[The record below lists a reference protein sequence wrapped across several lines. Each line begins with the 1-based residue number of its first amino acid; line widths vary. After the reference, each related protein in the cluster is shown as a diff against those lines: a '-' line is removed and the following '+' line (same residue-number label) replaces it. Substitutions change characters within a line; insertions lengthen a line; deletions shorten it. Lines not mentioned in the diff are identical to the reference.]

1 MQSKKTTRSNTKTT
15 TKDNEK
21 TIIEADEM
29 TSVATRERKETSKKP
44 SKTKKTQASANTISE
59 NTVSE
64 QQASTQIQSEAVSS
78 SNNPSQNINKPA
90 QGLEVAQTG
99 SESRHMYFT
108 EKDLNRILENLDALR
123 SDVYPTPESQQD
135 EEYVDPSF
143 PSVCLIGL
151 GRCGSNIALDVA
163 SLVHNARN
171 YYLNEFRNEQL
182 KANEKDNQPLRWLQR
197 SFKLQQKAVVK
208 PVFLIEPLV
217 MLGDLDKDIEG
228 RIRFSSKGFHSDF
241 LKEYNKLKIMD
252 LSEVHAGGAGN
263 APILGQYLAKIILNK
278 ETENF
283 SNADWKFIH
292 SYLID
297 SCGIKAN
304 QSRLYF
310 YIFSAGGGT
319 GSGMASEF
327 GLAQQ
332 YSYMSKTFDTRVE
345 KDALPNKQSFV
356 FEPIFT
362 SGICILP
369 NITNQNIEMSE
380 ALHINA
386 GRLLCK
392 YLSEEWNFS
401 YNIENDDGSS
411 ENVMKRIR
419 PWNAMML
426 ISNDIM
432 RYAEQ
437 SDTQGNTQYIDV
449 NSMEKHANQYISQ
462 QIFNILTAQ
471 AVTTDYDK
479 NYFKRAG
486 IDIGETIRLD
496 ANDLFMSLAGPV
508 AIAYAESEVAES
520 EKLEPSQSQLDID
533 DLFFRSIDLPHF
545 NKQTQ
550 AIEGISLLPI
560 ESNAYRKALQEYKDS
575 GYSSSNLSE
584 LHFFKNCSSV
594 VSIVSL
600 PKDYKLSYLDLNK
613 LKSHLNS
620 LFPNTTLK
628 RYALVIGASANL
640 SLTTLVAKSPCLSDD
655 FLTLIVAYIKRCFA
669 KDNYR
674 FDDSIDKGIIDFI
687 KAEHFDESKLDEMLH
702 ENENPAKILDTNWY
716 AIKPMY
722 EKKYRELIGDQEKF
736 TSINDIRLTLDS
748 VKKAIHYLR
757 EIYRHRI
764 SKTKIISLSSPSV
777 SLRETTEPKVEDK
790 KVDK

>member
-1 MQSKKTTRSNTKTT
+1 MTTNDLSDVAQLDVDLTP
-15 TKDNEK
+15 
-21 TIIEADEM
+21 ADEEI
-29 TSVATRERKETSKKP
+29 VTRMAV
-44 SKTKKTQASANTISE
+44 ASASASAALSAARPTHRQP
-59 NTVSE
+59 E
-64 QQASTQIQSEAVSS
+64 QDG
-78 SNNPSQNINKPA
+78 PY
-90 QGLEVAQTG
+90 
-99 SESRHMYFT
+99 RYFT
-108 EKDLNRILENLDALR
+108 EPEIARILENLDGLR
-123 SDVYPTPESQQD
+123 EQVFARPHG
-135 EEYVDPSF
+135 EEHGERIHGQSF

-163 SLVHNARN
+163 SLVHNARQF
-171 YYLNEFRNEQL
+171 YLNEFAVDAGASKENRSRSWIRNGLRLSAQR
-182 KANEKDNQPLRWLQR
+182 KDR
-197 SFKLQQKAVVK
+197 
-208 PVFLIEPLV
+208 PVFLVEPLV

-228 RIRFSSKGFHSDF
+228 RIRYSRKAEDGGLLGSYSKM
-241 LKEYNKLKIMD
+241 KIMD

-263 APILGQYLAKIILNK
+263 APILGQYLGRIILNK
-278 ETENF
+278 DTQSF
-283 SNADWKFIH
+283 SNTDWQYIH

-310 YIFSAGGGT
+310 FIFSAGGGT

-332 YSYMSKTFDTRVE
+332 YSYMRKTFETKENDG
-345 KDALPNKQSFV
+345 LSGHSFV

-369 NITNQNIEMSE
+369 SISDQRIEISE

-392 YLSEEWNFS
+392 YLAEEWDFS
-401 YNIENDDGSS
+401 YNFDS
-411 ENVMKRIR
+411 EESGEESVMQRIR

-432 RYAEQ
+432 RYAEANDA
-437 SDTQGNTQYIDV
+437 SEGRNYDV
-449 NSMEKHANQYISQ
+449 NAMERHANQYISQ

-471 AVTTDYDK
+471 AVTTDYDQD
-479 NYFKRAG
+479 YFRRAG

-508 AIAYAESEVAES
+508 AVAYAESVVAEQTVAAGS
-520 EKLEPSQSQLDID
+520 EKFKVFEREPARLDID

-545 NKQTQ
+545 NKDTQ

-560 ESNAYRKALQEYKDS
+560 EADRYRKALDDYKDS
-575 GYSSSNLSE
+575 GYDAGVLRD

-600 PKDYKLSYLDLNK
+600 PKDYKLSYLDLNR

-640 SLTTLVAKSPCLSDD
+640 SLTTLVVKSPCLSDD
-655 FLTLIVAYIKRCFA
+655 FLTLVVAYIKRCFA
-669 KDNYR
+669 RDAYR
-674 FDDSIDKGIIDFI
+674 YNDSLDKALIELIM
-687 KAEHFDESKLDEMLH
+687 AEQFDEEQLDAMLN
-702 ENENPAKILDTNWY
+702 EYENPAKILDTNWY

-722 EKKYRELIGDQEKF
+722 EKKYRELVGERSKF
-736 TSINDIRLTLDS
+736 ISINDIRLSRDS
-748 VKKAIHYLR
+748 VKKAVRYLR
-757 EIYRHRI
+757 EIYAHRI
-764 SKTKIISLSSPSV
+764 GKTKVISLNQSAV
-777 SLRETTEPKVEDK
+777 SKD
-790 KVDK
+790 

>member
-1 MQSKKTTRSNTKTT
+1 M
-15 TKDNEK
+15 
-21 TIIEADEM
+21 
-29 TSVATRERKETSKKP
+29 
-44 SKTKKTQASANTISE
+44 KTKKDAVS
-59 NTVSE
+59 TVSE
-64 QQASTQIQSEAVSS
+64 ARPVIAESPETVAPPRTLLS
-78 SNNPSQNINKPA
+78 PA
-90 QGLEVAQTG
+90 GNGEQY
-99 SESRHMYFT
+99 MYFT
-108 EKDLNRILENLDALR
+108 ERDIERILENLDGLR
-123 SDVYPTPESQQD
+123 ERVFPKVLSDDGSDARASQH
-135 EEYVDPSF
+135 F

-163 SLVHNARN
+163 SLVYNARKF
-171 YYLNEFRNEQL
+171 YLNEFSNQEKSANEQRPTSWIRS
-182 KANEKDNQPLRWLQR
+182 NLRLSPSR
-197 SFKLQQKAVVK
+197 AAK

-228 RIRFSSKGFHSDF
+228 RIRFSRKTEKSGFLSDYSKM
-241 LKEYNKLKIMD
+241 KIMD

-278 ETENF
+278 DTQRF
-283 SNADWKFIH
+283 TNADWKFIH

-332 YSYMSKTFDTRVE
+332 FAYMSKTFETKTEESSDDNR
-345 KDALPNKQSFV
+345 DHSFV

-369 NITNQNIEMSE
+369 NISDQRIEMSE

-392 YLSEEWNFS
+392 YLAEEWDFS
-401 YNIENDDGSS
+401 YNFDNEETGEES
-411 ENVMKRIR
+411 VMRRIR

-432 RYAEQ
+432 RYAEE
-437 SDTQGNTQYIDV
+437 SDGGNIQNIDV
-449 NSMEKHANQYISQ
+449 NAMERHANQYISQ

-471 AVTTDYDK
+471 AVTTDYDQ
-479 NYFKRAG
+479 NYFRRAG

-508 AIAYAESEVAES
+508 AVAYAESVVAEQAPPTPTDKFKVF
-520 EKLEPSQSQLDID
+520 EKEQPKLNID

-545 NKQTQ
+545 NKATQ

-560 ESNAYRKALQEYKDS
+560 ESKRYRAALEQYKKG
-575 GYSSSNLSE
+575 GYDASSLSD

-600 PKDYKLSYLDLNK
+600 PKDYKLSYMDLNR

-640 SLTTLVAKSPCLSDD
+640 SLTTLIVKSPCLSDD
-655 FLTLIVAYIKRCFA
+655 FLTLIVAFIKRCFA
-669 KDNYR
+669 RDQYR
-674 FDDSIDKGIIDFI
+674 YDDSLDNAMLDFI
-687 KAEHFDESKLDEMLH
+687 VSEEFDEELIETMLN
-702 ENENPAKILDTNWY
+702 EYENPAKILDTNWY

-722 EKKYRELIGDQEKF
+722 EKKYRELIHDQDKF
-736 TSINDIRLTLDS
+736 VSINDIRLSRDS
-748 VKKAIHYLR
+748 VKKAIKYLR
-757 EIYRHRI
+757 EIYRHRVG
-764 SKTKIISLSSPSV
+764 KTRVISLNDYSGKS
-777 SLRETTEPKVEDK
+777 
-790 KVDK
+790 

>member
-1 MQSKKTTRSNTKTT
+1 
-15 TKDNEK
+15 
-21 TIIEADEM
+21 
-29 TSVATRERKETSKKP
+29 
-44 SKTKKTQASANTISE
+44 
-59 NTVSE
+59 
-64 QQASTQIQSEAVSS
+64 
-78 SNNPSQNINKPA
+78 
-90 QGLEVAQTG
+90 
-99 SESRHMYFT
+99 MYFT
-108 EKDLNRILENLDALR
+108 ERDINKILTNLDALR
-123 SDVYPTPESQQD
+123 SSVFPVSNPDNEIQSRKQQH
-135 EEYVDPSF
+135 F

-163 SLVHNARN
+163 SLVYNARN
-171 YYLNEFRNEQL
+171 FYLSEFNNEEKQTREQ
-182 KANEKDNQPLRWLQR
+182 EYRPMRWIKR
-197 SFKLQQKAVVK
+197 SLHLSNSQAVK

-228 RIRFSSKGFHSDF
+228 RIRFSHKGEKSGF
-241 LKEYNKLKIMD
+241 LHDYTKMKIMD

-278 ETENF
+278 DTQRFANT
-283 SNADWKFIH
+283 DWKHIH

-332 YSYMSKTFDTRVE
+332 YAYMSKTFDTRTMGE
-345 KDALPNKQSFV
+345 DEENRGHSFV

-369 NITNQNIEMSE
+369 NISDHGVEMSE

-392 YLSEEWNFS
+392 YLAEEWDFS
-401 YNIENDDGSS
+401 YNFDNEDSS
-411 ENVMKRIR
+411 ESSVMHRIR

-432 RYAEQ
+432 RYAEETDDGGIQ
-437 SDTQGNTQYIDV
+437 HIDV
-449 NSMEKHANQYISQ
+449 NAMEKYANQYISQ

-471 AVTTDYDK
+471 AVTTDYDE
-479 NYFKRAG
+479 NYFRRAG

-508 AIAYAESEVAES
+508 AVAYAESVIPGDSNA
-520 EKLEPSQSQLDID
+520 EKLKLFDKAGGGLNID

-545 NKQTQ
+545 NKVTQ

-560 ESNAYRKALQEYKDS
+560 ESGRYRETLNSYVKNGYNAAELKD
-575 GYSSSNLSE
+575 

-600 PKDYKLSYLDLNK
+600 PKDYKLSYMDLNR

-628 RYALVIGASANL
+628 RYALVIGASANI
-640 SLTTLVAKSPCLSDD
+640 SLTTLIVKSPCLSDD
-655 FLTLIVAYIKRCFA
+655 FLTLIVAFIKRCFA

-674 FDDSIDKGIIDFI
+674 FDEQLDKAMLEFI
-687 KAEHFDESKLDEMLH
+687 RSNEFDETALDNMLH
-702 ENENPAKILDTNWY
+702 EFENPAKILDTNWY

-722 EKKYRELIGDQEKF
+722 EKKYRELIHNKDKF
-736 TSINDIRLTLDS
+736 VSINDIRLSRDS
-748 VKKAIHYLR
+748 VKKAIKYLR
-757 EIYRHRI
+757 EIYRHKI
-764 SKTKIISLSSPSV
+764 SKTKVISLNSQQSKKA
-777 SLRETTEPKVEDK
+777 EPKE
-790 KVDK
+790 

>member
-1 MQSKKTTRSNTKTT
+1 MKIKKDAAAVIPEQPTPARARPANPPPL
-15 TKDNEK
+15 
-21 TIIEADEM
+21 ADE
-29 TSVATRERKETSKKP
+29 
-44 SKTKKTQASANTISE
+44 NTAPVDG
-59 NTVSE
+59 VSIGGE
-64 QQASTQIQSEAVSS
+64 Q
-78 SNNPSQNINKPA
+78 
-90 QGLEVAQTG
+90 
-99 SESRHMYFT
+99 HMYFT
-108 EKDLNRILENLDALR
+108 ERDIDRILDNLDGLR
-123 SDVYPTPESQQD
+123 SLVFPQSSTDAAL
-135 EEYVDPSF
+135 DPGQNQHF

-163 SLVHNARN
+163 ALVYNARKF
-171 YYLNEFRNEQL
+171 YLDEFNDEEKSATEQDYRSIRWIRNNFRMAQS
-182 KANEKDNQPLRWLQR
+182 KA
-197 SFKLQQKAVVK
+197 AK

-228 RIRFSSKGFHSDF
+228 RIRFSRKGETSGFLSD
-241 LKEYNKLKIMD
+241 YNKMKIMD

-278 ETENF
+278 DTQRF

-332 YSYMSKTFDTRVE
+332 YAYMSKTFDSRSDLE
-345 KDALPNKQSFV
+345 SEENRGHSFV

-369 NITNQNIEMSE
+369 NISDQNSGISE

-392 YLSEEWNFS
+392 YLSEEWDFS
-401 YNIENDDGSS
+401 YNFDNEETNEAS
-411 ENVMKRIR
+411 VMRRIR

-432 RYAEQ
+432 RYAEENDGSGVQ
-437 SDTQGNTQYIDV
+437 NIDV
-449 NSMEKHANQYISQ
+449 NAMERHANQYISQ

-471 AVTTDYDK
+471 AVTTDYDQ
-479 NYFKRAG
+479 NYFRRAG

-508 AIAYAESEVAES
+508 AVAYAESVVP
-520 EKLEPSQSQLDID
+520 EPGAVVSDRPRGHDPREPARLDVD

-545 NKQTQ
+545 NKATQ

-560 ESNAYRKALQEYKDS
+560 ESQRYREALAQYKN
-575 GYSSSNLSE
+575 SNYDASALSD

-600 PKDYKLSYLDLNK
+600 PKGYKLSYMDLNR
-613 LKSHLNS
+613 LKTHLNS

-628 RYALVIGASANL
+628 RFALVIGASANL
-640 SLTTLVAKSPCLSDD
+640 SLTTLVVKSPCLSDD
-655 FLTLIVAYIKRCFA
+655 FLTLIVAFIKRCFA
-669 KDNYR
+669 RDQYR
-674 FDDSIDKGIIDFI
+674 YDDSLDSAILDFI
-687 KAEHFDESKLDEMLH
+687 VAEDFDEQRVDAMLN
-702 ENENPAKILDTNWY
+702 EYENPAKILDTNWY

-722 EKKYRELIGDQEKF
+722 EKKYRELIHDPEKF
-736 TSINDIRLTLDS
+736 VSINDIRLSRDS
-748 VKKAIHYLR
+748 VKKAIKYLR

-764 SKTKIISLSSPSV
+764 GKTRVISLNDYAGD
-777 SLRETTEPKVEDK
+777 PKAPASAKRSRTKLDG
-790 KVDK
+790 

>member
-1 MQSKKTTRSNTKTT
+1 MQNKKTPNVANKVSAKANTPLSQNQENI
-15 TKDNEK
+15 DDYE
-21 TIIEADEM
+21 
-29 TSVATRERKETSKKP
+29 VVVTSKRRI
-44 SKTKKTQASANTISE
+44 TTE
-59 NTVSE
+59 
-64 QQASTQIQSEAVSS
+64 
-78 SNNPSQNINKPA
+78 
-90 QGLEVAQTG
+90 GLESTEPVEK
-99 SESRHMYFT
+99 SIYSYFT
-108 EKDLNRILENLDALR
+108 EKDVSQILKNLDSLRQDVFPHPVELEN
-123 SDVYPTPESQQD
+123 TPIT
-135 EEYVDPSF
+135 DPDF

-163 SLVHNARN
+163 CLVHNARN
-171 YYLNEFRNEQL
+171 FYMDDFRNEQI
-182 KANEKDNQPLRWLQR
+182 KSRERDNKPIKWIQR
-197 SFKLQQKAVVK
+197 SLNINQSEIVK
-208 PVFLIEPLV
+208 PLFLIEPLV

-228 RIRFSSKGFHSDF
+228 RIRFSSKGFDNNF
-241 LKEYNKLKIMD
+241 LKDYNKLKIMD

-278 ETENF
+278 NTDQFTN
-283 SNADWKFIH
+283 SDWKFIH

-332 YSYMSKTFDTRVE
+332 YAYMSKTFDVKSE
-345 KDALPNKQSFV
+345 KELASHNQSFV

-369 NITNQNIEMSE
+369 NISDQHLEISE

-392 YLSEEWNFS
+392 YLSEEWSFS
-401 YNIENDDGSS
+401 YSVDTENAS
-411 ENVMKRIR
+411 ESNMIQRIR

-437 SDTQGNTQYIDV
+437 NDTEGGIQYIDV

-471 AVTTDYDK
+471 AVTTDYDE
-479 NYFKRAG
+479 NYFRRAG

-508 AIAYAESEVAES
+508 AIAYAESVVQISGDKTDTKLFSSEES
-520 EKLEPSQSQLDID
+520 PLDLD

-560 ESNAYRKALQEYKDS
+560 ESTQYREVLERYKNS
-575 GYSSSNLSE
+575 GYDAKHLKE
-584 LHFFKNCSSV
+584 LHFFKNCSSI

-600 PKDYKLSYLDLNK
+600 PKDYKLSYMDLNK
-613 LKSHLNS
+613 LKMHLNN

-640 SLTTLVAKSPCLSDD
+640 SLTTLIAKSPCLSDD

-669 KDNYR
+669 KDNFR
-674 FDDSIDKGIIDFI
+674 FDDTLDKAIIDLI
-687 KAEHFDESKLDEMLH
+687 KADTFDETVLDTMLLDH
-702 ENENPAKILDTNWY
+702 ENPAKILDTNWY

-722 EKKYRELIGDQEKF
+722 EKKYRELIHDNKQF
-736 TSINDIRLTLDS
+736 TSINDIRLTIDS
-748 VKKAIHYLR
+748 VKNAIMYLR

-764 SKTKIISLSSPSV
+764 SKTKVITL
-777 SLRETTEPKVEDK
+777 TEPLNK
-790 KVDK
+790 KNKKPKD

>member
-1 MQSKKTTRSNTKTT
+1 MSTKVIKSSAG
-15 TKDNEK
+15 KDDVNLTVRPFSATE
-21 TIIEADEM
+21 TEADL
-29 TSVATRERKETSKKP
+29 
-44 SKTKKTQASANTISE
+44 NF
-59 NTVSE
+59 
-64 QQASTQIQSEAVSS
+64 
-78 SNNPSQNINKPA
+78 
-90 QGLEVAQTG
+90 G
-99 SESRHMYFT
+99 SGRYMYFT
-108 EKDLNRILENLDALR
+108 ERDLSRILSNLDALR
-123 SDVYPTPESQQD
+123 NSVFPIPASEVEDVNRRQQQ
-135 EEYVDPSF
+135 F

-163 SLVHNARN
+163 SLVYNARSF
-171 YYLNEFRNEQL
+171 YMNEFNIEER
-182 KANEKDNQPLRWLQR
+182 
-197 SFKLQQKAVVK
+197 QQKETEYRPVRWIKKGLNLDKSHQVK

-228 RIRFSSKGFHSDF
+228 RIRFSHKGEKSNF
-241 LKEYNKLKIMD
+241 LQDYNKMKIMD

-278 ETENF
+278 DTQKF
-283 SNADWKFIH
+283 SNPDWKFIH

-332 YSYMSKTFDTRVE
+332 YAYMAKTFDTRPE
-345 KDALPNKQSFV
+345 MENEANAGHSFV

-369 NITNQNIEMSE
+369 NITDHGVEMSE
-380 ALHINA
+380 ALHINS

-392 YLSEEWNFS
+392 YLAEEWDFS
-401 YNIENDDGSS
+401 YNLENEDSAESS
-411 ENVMKRIR
+411 VMHRIR

-432 RYAEQ
+432 RYAEETDDGEIQ
-437 SDTQGNTQYIDV
+437 HIDV
-449 NSMEKHANQYISQ
+449 NAMEKYANQYISQ

-471 AVTTDYDK
+471 AVTTDYDE
-479 NYFKRAG
+479 NYFRRAG

-508 AIAYAESEVAES
+508 AVAYAESVIPSTPAAVD
-520 EKLEPSQSQLDID
+520 KLKLFDKNSNSGLNID

-545 NKQTQ
+545 NKVTQ

-560 ESNAYRKALQEYKDS
+560 ESGRYREALASYVKS
-575 GYSSSNLSE
+575 GYDPKDLKD

-594 VSIVSL
+594 VSIISL
-600 PKDYKLSYLDLNK
+600 PKDYKLSYMDLNR
-613 LKSHLNS
+613 LKSHLNT

-628 RYALVIGASANL
+628 RYALVIGASANI
-640 SLTTLVAKSPCLSDD
+640 SLTTLIVKSPCLSDD
-655 FLTLIVAYIKRCFA
+655 FLTLIVSFIKRCFA
-669 KDNYR
+669 KDDYR
-674 FDDSIDKGIIDFI
+674 FNDSLDKAMLDFI
-687 KAEHFDESKLDEMLH
+687 RDEHFDEERLDSMLH
-702 ENENPAKILDTNWY
+702 EFENPAKILDTNWY

-722 EKKYRELIGDQEKF
+722 EKKYRELIRNKDKF
-736 TSINDIRLTLDS
+736 VSINDIRISRES
-748 VKKAIHYLR
+748 VKKSIHYLR
-757 EIYRHRI
+757 EIYRHKI
-764 SKTKIISLSSPSV
+764 SKTKVISLNNLS
-777 SLRETTEPKVEDK
+777 DK
-790 KVDK
+790 QSDKAAKADPGADKA

>member
-1 MQSKKTTRSNTKTT
+1 MTAKIDTVKTV
-15 TKDNEK
+15 
-21 TIIEADEM
+21 DEDIPI
-29 TSVATRERKETSKKP
+29 TD
-44 SKTKKTQASANTISE
+44 
-59 NTVSE
+59 
-64 QQASTQIQSEAVSS
+64 TQIEKVPKPQSDHSFASD
-78 SNNPSQNINKPA
+78 
-90 QGLEVAQTG
+90 GY
-99 SESRHMYFT
+99 MYFT
-108 EKDLNRILENLDALR
+108 ERDLDKILTNLDALR
-123 SDVYPTPESQQD
+123 SSVFPVTNPDNEFEARKEQH
-135 EEYVDPSF
+135 F

-163 SLVHNARN
+163 SLVYDARN
-171 YYLNEFRNEQL
+171 FYLDQFKNEERQ
-182 KANEKDNQPLRWLQR
+182 NQELEYRPMRWIKRGLNLSSSQG
-197 SFKLQQKAVVK
+197 VK

-228 RIRFSSKGFHSDF
+228 RVRFSNKGEKSGF
-241 LKEYNKLKIMD
+241 LRDYTKMKIMD

-278 ETENF
+278 DTQRFANPE
-283 SNADWKFIH
+283 WKYIH

-332 YSYMSKTFDTRVE
+332 YAYMSKTFETRTQAE
-345 KDALPNKQSFV
+345 NEENHGHSFV

-369 NITNQNIEMSE
+369 NISDHGVEMSE

-392 YLSEEWNFS
+392 YLSEEWDFS
-401 YNIENDDGSS
+401 YNFDKEDGNESS
-411 ENVMKRIR
+411 VMHRIR

-432 RYAEQ
+432 RYAEETDDGVIQ
-437 SDTQGNTQYIDV
+437 QIDV
-449 NSMEKHANQYISQ
+449 NAMEKYANQYISQ

-471 AVTTDYDK
+471 AVTTDYDE
-479 NYFKRAG
+479 NYFRRAG

-508 AIAYAESEVAES
+508 ALAYAESVV
-520 EKLEPSQSQLDID
+520 PSDNSSAADKIKVFDRPASNLDID

-545 NKQTQ
+545 NKVTQ

-560 ESNAYRKALQEYKDS
+560 ESTRYRERLAEYKEN
-575 GYSSSNLSE
+575 GYNAESLKD

-600 PKDYKLSYLDLNK
+600 PKDYKLSYMDLNR
-613 LKSHLNS
+613 LKSHLNA

-628 RYALVIGASANL
+628 RYALVIGASANI
-640 SLTTLVAKSPCLSDD
+640 SLTTLIVKSPCLSDD

-674 FDDSIDKGIIDFI
+674 FDEQIDQAMLEFI
-687 KAEHFDESKLDEMLH
+687 RSDVFDETALDLML
-702 ENENPAKILDTNWY
+702 EEYENPAKILDTNWY

-722 EKKYRELIGDQEKF
+722 EKKYRELIHDKDKF
-736 TSINDIRLTLDS
+736 VSINDIRLTRES
-748 VKKAIHYLR
+748 VKKSIKYLR
-757 EIYRHRI
+757 EIYRHKI
-764 SKTKIISLSSPSV
+764 SKTKVISLNSDSV
-777 SLRETTEPKVEDK
+777 KTKS
-790 KVDK
+790 

>member
-1 MQSKKTTRSNTKTT
+1 MMNNRIKP
-15 TKDNEK
+15 
-21 TIIEADEM
+21 EASAQDDLVVK
-29 TSVATRERKETSKKP
+29 SAVRKSPT
-44 SKTKKTQASANTISE
+44 TQAITPSF
-59 NTVSE
+59 
-64 QQASTQIQSEAVSS
+64 ASD
-78 SNNPSQNINKPA
+78 
-90 QGLEVAQTG
+90 
-99 SESRHMYFT
+99 RYMYFT
-108 EKDLNRILENLDALR
+108 ERDLNKILTNLDALR
-123 SDVYPTPESQQD
+123 SSVFPAPNPDNEIQSRKQQH
-135 EEYVDPSF
+135 F

-163 SLVHNARN
+163 SLVYNARN
-171 YYLNEFRNEQL
+171 FYLNEFNNE
-182 KANEKDNQPLRWLQR
+182 EKQVREQEYRPMRWIKR
-197 SFKLQQKAVVK
+197 SLHLSNSQAIK

-228 RIRFSSKGFHSDF
+228 RIRFSHKGEKSGF
-241 LKEYNKLKIMD
+241 LHDYTKMKIMD

-278 ETENF
+278 DTQRF

-332 YSYMSKTFDTRVE
+332 YAYMSKTFDTRTLAE
-345 KDALPNKQSFV
+345 DEENRGHSFV

-369 NITNQNIEMSE
+369 NISDHGVEMSE

-392 YLSEEWNFS
+392 YLAEEWDFS
-401 YNIENDDGSS
+401 YNFENEDSS
-411 ENVMKRIR
+411 ESSVMHRIR

-432 RYAEQ
+432 RYAEETDDGGIQ
-437 SDTQGNTQYIDV
+437 HIDV
-449 NSMEKHANQYISQ
+449 NAMEKYANQYISQ

-471 AVTTDYDK
+471 AVTTDYDE
-479 NYFKRAG
+479 NYFRRAG

-508 AIAYAESEVAES
+508 AVAYAESVVPADNAG
-520 EKLEPSQSQLDID
+520 EKLKLFDKTTGGLNID

-545 NKQTQ
+545 NKVTQ

-560 ESNAYRKALQEYKDS
+560 ESSRYRETLS
-575 GYSSSNLSE
+575 GYVKNGYNASE
-584 LHFFKNCSSV
+584 LKDLHFFKNCSSV
-594 VSIVSL
+594 VSIISL
-600 PKDYKLSYLDLNK
+600 PKDYKLSYMDLNR

-628 RYALVIGASANL
+628 RYALVIGASANI
-640 SLTTLVAKSPCLSDD
+640 SLTTLIVKSPCLSDD

-674 FDDSIDKGIIDFI
+674 FDEQLDKAMLDFI
-687 KAEHFDESKLDEMLH
+687 RTDEFDEVALDKMLH
-702 ENENPAKILDTNWY
+702 EFENPAKILDTNWY

-722 EKKYRELIGDQEKF
+722 EKKYRELIHNKDKF
-736 TSINDIRLTLDS
+736 VSINDIRLSRDS
-748 VKKAIHYLR
+748 VKKAIKYLR
-757 EIYRHRI
+757 EIYRHKI
-764 SKTKIISLSSPSV
+764 SKTKVISLNTPASTKASQVKTP
-777 SLRETTEPKVEDK
+777 DK
-790 KVDK
+790 AE

>member
-1 MQSKKTTRSNTKTT
+1 MSTKVIKSSAG
-15 TKDNEK
+15 KDDVNLTVRPFSATE
-21 TIIEADEM
+21 TEADL
-29 TSVATRERKETSKKP
+29 
-44 SKTKKTQASANTISE
+44 NF
-59 NTVSE
+59 
-64 QQASTQIQSEAVSS
+64 
-78 SNNPSQNINKPA
+78 
-90 QGLEVAQTG
+90 G
-99 SESRHMYFT
+99 SGRYMYFT
-108 EKDLNRILENLDALR
+108 ERDLSRILSNLDALR
-123 SDVYPTPESQQD
+123 NSVFPIPASEVEDVNRRQQQ
-135 EEYVDPSF
+135 F

-163 SLVHNARN
+163 SLVYNARSF
-171 YYLNEFRNEQL
+171 YMNEFNIEER
-182 KANEKDNQPLRWLQR
+182 
-197 SFKLQQKAVVK
+197 QQKETEYRPVRWIKKGLNLDKSHQVK

-228 RIRFSSKGFHSDF
+228 RIRFSHKGEKSNF
-241 LKEYNKLKIMD
+241 LQDYNKMKIMD

-278 ETENF
+278 DTQKF
-283 SNADWKFIH
+283 SNPDWKFIH

-332 YSYMSKTFDTRVE
+332 YAYMAKTFDTRPE
-345 KDALPNKQSFV
+345 TENEANAGHSFV

-369 NITNQNIEMSE
+369 NITDHGVEMSE
-380 ALHINA
+380 ALHINS

-392 YLSEEWNFS
+392 YLAEEWDFS
-401 YNIENDDGSS
+401 YNLENEDSAESS
-411 ENVMKRIR
+411 VMHRIR

-432 RYAEQ
+432 RYAEETDDGEIQ
-437 SDTQGNTQYIDV
+437 HIDV
-449 NSMEKHANQYISQ
+449 NAMEKYANQYISQ

-471 AVTTDYDK
+471 AVTTDYDE
-479 NYFKRAG
+479 NYFRRAG

-508 AIAYAESEVAES
+508 AVAYAESVIPSTPAAVD
-520 EKLEPSQSQLDID
+520 KLKLFDKNSNSGLNID

-545 NKQTQ
+545 NKVTQ

-560 ESNAYRKALQEYKDS
+560 ESGRYREALASYVKS
-575 GYSSSNLSE
+575 GYDPKDLKD

-594 VSIVSL
+594 VSIISL
-600 PKDYKLSYLDLNK
+600 PKDYKLSYMDLNR
-613 LKSHLNS
+613 LKSHLNT

-628 RYALVIGASANL
+628 RYALVIGASANI
-640 SLTTLVAKSPCLSDD
+640 SLTTLIVKSPCLSDD
-655 FLTLIVAYIKRCFA
+655 FLTLIVSFIKRCFA
-669 KDNYR
+669 KDDYR
-674 FDDSIDKGIIDFI
+674 FNDSLDKAMLDFI
-687 KAEHFDESKLDEMLH
+687 RDEHFDEERLDSMLH
-702 ENENPAKILDTNWY
+702 EFENPAKILDTNWY

-722 EKKYRELIGDQEKF
+722 EKKYRELIHNKDKF
-736 TSINDIRLTLDS
+736 VSINDIRLRRDI
-748 VKKAIHYLR
+748 VKKAIKYLR
-757 EIYRHRI
+757 EIYRHKI
-764 SKTKIISLSSPSV
+764 SKTKVISLNPQNPKKTASS
-777 SLRETTEPKVEDK
+777 E
-790 KVDK
+790 

>member
-1 MQSKKTTRSNTKTT
+1 
-15 TKDNEK
+15 
-21 TIIEADEM
+21 M
-29 TSVATRERKETSKKP
+29 TSKNNPATAVSDLTLSPAANSPSSSKPLVP
-44 SKTKKTQASANTISE
+44 SRPL
-59 NTVSE
+59 
-64 QQASTQIQSEAVSS
+64 STQQY
-78 SNNPSQNINKPA
+78 
-90 QGLEVAQTG
+90 L
-99 SESRHMYFT
+99 YFT
-108 EKDLNRILENLDALR
+108 ETNTDRILDNLDGLR
-123 SDVYPTPESQQD
+123 DMVFPRPPHLEGDNEQHSDQE
-135 EEYVDPSF
+135 F

-163 SLVHNARN
+163 ELVYNARKF
-171 YYLNEFRNEQL
+171 YLNEFNNEDRAADRRSADKGYSPAQWIKNNL
-182 KANEKDNQPLRWLQR
+182 RLGTSKA
-197 SFKLQQKAVVK
+197 SK
-208 PVFLIEPLV
+208 PVFLVEPLV
-217 MLGDLDKDIEG
+217 MLGDLDKDIAG
-228 RIRFSSKGFHSDF
+228 RIRFSRKSEKSGFLRDYSKM
-241 LKEYNKLKIMD
+241 KIMD

-278 ETENF
+278 DTQRF
-283 SNADWKFIH
+283 SSPDWKMIH

-310 YIFSAGGGT
+310 SIFSAGGGT

-332 YSYMSKTFDTRVE
+332 HSYMNKTFDTKPMDE
-345 KDALPNKQSFV
+345 HDGKSGHSFV

-362 SGICILP
+362 SGICVLP
-369 NITNQNIEMSE
+369 NISDHRSEMSE

-392 YLSEEWNFS
+392 YISEEWDFS
-401 YNIENDDGSS
+401 YNFANEDSS
-411 ENVMKRIR
+411 EASVMGRIR

-432 RYAEQ
+432 RYAEEN
-437 SDTQGNTQYIDV
+437 DDGNIQNIDV
-449 NSMEKHANQYISQ
+449 NAMEKHANQYISQ

-471 AVTTDYDK
+471 AVTTDYDQ
-479 NYFKRAG
+479 NYFRRAG

-508 AIAYAESEVAES
+508 AIAYAESVVPETPPPSSDKFKVFD
-520 EKLEPSQSQLDID
+520 KEPQRLNID

-545 NKQTQ
+545 NKVTQ

-560 ESNAYRKALQEYKDS
+560 ESKRYRASLEQYKNS
-575 GYSSSNLSE
+575 GYDAAALHD

-600 PKDYKLSYLDLNK
+600 PKDYKLSYMDLNR
-613 LKSHLNS
+613 LKTHLNS

-640 SLTTLVAKSPCLSDD
+640 SLTTLIAKSPCLSDD
-655 FLTLIVAYIKRCFA
+655 FLTLIVAFIKRCFA
-669 KDNYR
+669 KNPYR
-674 FDDSIDKGIIDFI
+674 FDETLDNSILDFI
-687 KAEHFDESKLDEMLH
+687 INEEFDEDRIDELLN
-702 ENENPAKILDTNWY
+702 EFENPAKILDTNWY

-722 EKKYRELIGDQEKF
+722 EKKYRELINDKEKF
-736 TSINDIRLTLDS
+736 VSINDIRLSRDC
-748 VKKAIHYLR
+748 VKKSIKYLR

-764 SKTKIISLSSPSV
+764 GKTKVISLNNHTGKSFTV
-777 SLRETTEPKVEDK
+777 
-790 KVDK
+790 

>member
-1 MQSKKTTRSNTKTT
+1 
-15 TKDNEK
+15 
-21 TIIEADEM
+21 M
-29 TSVATRERKETSKKP
+29 TSKNTP
-44 SKTKKTQASANTISE
+44 ANVISE
-59 NTVSE
+59 LLAATAPTHYGTRAYYTQPTLSP
-64 QQASTQIQSEAVSS
+64 QQY
-78 SNNPSQNINKPA
+78 
-90 QGLEVAQTG
+90 L
-99 SESRHMYFT
+99 YFT
-108 EKDLNRILENLDALR
+108 EPDTQRILDNLDGLR
-123 SDVYPTPESQQD
+123 DLVFPPSLHVEDDAQLRLDQQ
-135 EEYVDPSF
+135 F

-163 SLVHNARN
+163 ELVYNARTF
-171 YYLNEFRNEQL
+171 YLNEFNNDDRASSDTSYNPARWIRN
-182 KANEKDNQPLRWLQR
+182 NLRLVQAK
-197 SFKLQQKAVVK
+197 SAK
-208 PVFLIEPLV
+208 PVFLVEPLV
-217 MLGDLDKDIEG
+217 MLGDLDKDIAG
-228 RIRFSSKGFHSDF
+228 RIRFSRKGEKSGFLRDYSKM
-241 LKEYNKLKIMD
+241 KIMD

-278 ETENF
+278 ETHRF
-283 SNADWKFIH
+283 SSADWKLIH

-332 YSYMSKTFDTRVE
+332 FSYMNKTFDTKPMDE
-345 KDALPNKQSFV
+345 QEGEAGHSFV

-362 SGICILP
+362 SGICVLP
-369 NITNQNIEMSE
+369 NISDHRSEMSE

-392 YLSEEWNFS
+392 YLSEEWDFS
-401 YNIENDDGSS
+401 YNFDNEDNS
-411 ENVMKRIR
+411 EASVMGRIR

-432 RYAEQ
+432 RYAEEN
-437 SDTQGNTQYIDV
+437 DDGNIQNIDV
-449 NSMEKHANQYISQ
+449 NAMEKHANQYISQ

-471 AVTTDYDK
+471 AVTTDYDQ
-479 NYFKRAG
+479 NYFRRAG

-508 AIAYAESEVAES
+508 AIAYAESVVPETPGQSSDKGFKVF
-520 EKLEPSQSQLDID
+520 EKEQPRLDID

-545 NKQTQ
+545 NKDTQ

-560 ESNAYRKALQEYKDS
+560 ESKRYRAALEQYRNS
-575 GYSSSNLSE
+575 GCDAAALHD

-600 PKDYKLSYLDLNK
+600 PKDYKLSYMDLNR
-613 LKSHLNS
+613 LKTHLNS

-640 SLTTLVAKSPCLSDD
+640 SLTTLIAKSPCLSDD
-655 FLTLIVAYIKRCFA
+655 FLTLIVAFIKRCFA
-669 KDNYR
+669 RAPYR
-674 FDDSIDKGIIDFI
+674 FDETLDNAILDFI
-687 KAEHFDESKLDEMLH
+687 THEAFEEERIDELLNEF
-702 ENENPAKILDTNWY
+702 ENPAKILDTNWY

-722 EKKYRELIGDQEKF
+722 EKKYRELINDKSKF
-736 TSINDIRLTLDS
+736 VSINDIRLS
-748 VKKAIHYLR
+748 RECVKKAVKYLR

-764 SKTKIISLSSPSV
+764 GKTKVISLN
-777 SLRETTEPKVEDK
+777 THTG
-790 KVDK
+790 KVDY

>member
-1 MQSKKTTRSNTKTT
+1 MPNKPSELSTQTNKKAFKGQ
-15 TKDNEK
+15 NENDVTQDSDVLVK
-21 TIIEADEM
+21 
-29 TSVATRERKETSKKP
+29 ERKSHV
-44 SKTKKTQASANTISE
+44 TQSSPQPDRYYTESDIA
-59 NTVSE
+59 
-64 QQASTQIQSEAVSS
+64 QILS
-78 SNNPSQNINKPA
+78 
-90 QGLEVAQTG
+90 
-99 SESRHMYFT
+99 
-108 EKDLNRILENLDALR
+108 NLDALR
-123 SDVYPTPESQQD
+123 TDVYPADINETRPSAS
-135 EEYVDPSF
+135 DPHF

-151 GRCGSNIALDVA
+151 GRCGSNIALDVS
-163 SLVHNARN
+163 SLVYNARK
-171 YYLNEFRNEQL
+171 YYLDEFRDEQNR
-182 KANEKDNQPLRWLQR
+182 AHEKESLPVRWIHRNLNLA
-197 SFKLQQKAVVK
+197 SKEVVK

-217 MLGDLDKDIEG
+217 VLGDLDKDIEG
-228 RIRFSSKGFHSDF
+228 RIRFSSKNSSGDF
-241 LKEYNKLKIMD
+241 LTDYNKLKIMD

-263 APILGQYLAKIILNK
+263 APILGQYLAKIILKK
-278 ETENF
+278 ETEHF
-283 SNADWKFIH
+283 SNKQWKFIH

-332 YSYMSKTFDTRVE
+332 YSYMSKTFEVRSE
-345 KDALPNKQSFV
+345 RELQSKKQSFV

-369 NITNQNIEMSE
+369 NISDRHAEMSE

-401 YNIENDDGSS
+401 YNSDQEIESHSKD
-411 ENVMKRIR
+411 VLARIR

-437 SDTQGNTQYIDV
+437 NDADASIQNIDV
-449 NSMEKHANQYISQ
+449 NSMERYANQYISQ

-471 AVTTDYDK
+471 AVTTDYDE
-479 NYFKRAG
+479 NYFRRAG
-486 IDIGETIRLD
+486 IDIGETIRMD

-508 AIAYAESEVAES
+508 AIAYAESVTDVPTNNSHGE
-520 EKLEPSQSQLDID
+520 LDID

-545 NKQTQ
+545 NLKTQ
-550 AIEGISLLPI
+550 AIEGISLLPV
-560 ESNAYRKALQEYKDS
+560 ESGKYRKALQQYRE
-575 GYSSSNLSE
+575 SNYNPTNLRK
-584 LHFFKNCSSV
+584 LHFFQNCSSV

-600 PKDYKLSYLDLNK
+600 PKDYKLSYIALNR
-613 LKSHLNS
+613 LKAHLNS

-640 SLTTLVAKSPCLSDD
+640 SLTTLIAKSPCLSDD
-655 FLTLIVAYIKRCFA
+655 FLTLIVSYIKRCFA
-669 KDNYR
+669 RNEVGY
-674 FDDSIDKGIIDFI
+674 DDTIDKAIVEFI
-687 KAEHFDESKLDEMLH
+687 QASEFDEEKLESMLLQH
-702 ENENPAKILDTNWY
+702 EDPAKILDTNWH

-722 EKKYRELIGDQEKF
+722 EKKYREIIRDEKSF
-736 TSINDIRLTLDS
+736 TSINDIRLNLNN
-748 VKKAIHYLR
+748 VKDTIRYLR
-757 EIYRHRI
+757 HIYRHRI
-764 SKTKIISLSSPSV
+764 SKTRVISLN
-777 SLRETTEPKVEDK
+777 EDFNFSDALEK
-790 KVDK
+790 GSEQEKS

>member
-1 MQSKKTTRSNTKTT
+1 MQSKKSQTRPLGPQRAGRVKPTPEPAVEASDDFDVIVKEPQSELLLKDKHSNT
-15 TKDNEK
+15 
-21 TIIEADEM
+21 
-29 TSVATRERKETSKKP
+29 P
-44 SKTKKTQASANTISE
+44 Y
-59 NTVSE
+59 
-64 QQASTQIQSEAVSS
+64 
-78 SNNPSQNINKPA
+78 
-90 QGLEVAQTG
+90 
-99 SESRHMYFT
+99 MYFT
-108 EKDLNRILENLDALR
+108 EKDLSRILKNLDVLR
-123 SDVYPTPESQQD
+123 SEVYPSEHNQ
-135 EEYVDPSF
+135 EENERKLPNF

-171 YYLNEFRNEQL
+171 FYLTEFNHEQ
-182 KANEKDNQPLRWLQR
+182 KQAKEKEARPVKWIQR
-197 SFKLQQKAVVK
+197 SLKLQQKKTVK

-228 RIRFSSKGFHSDF
+228 RIRFSSKGIDNDF
-241 LKEYNKLKIMD
+241 LREYNKLKIMD

-278 ETENF
+278 DTEHF
-283 SNADWKFIH
+283 SNSDWKFIH

-332 YSYMSKTFDTRVE
+332 YSYMSKTFDIRPE
-345 KDALPNKQSFV
+345 KELVSQNQSFV

-369 NITNQNIEMSE
+369 NITDQGVEMSE

-401 YNIENDDGSS
+401 YNMDNEDSTS
-411 ENVMKRIR
+411 ENVMRRIR
-419 PWNAMML
+419 PWNSMML

-437 SDTQGNTQYIDV
+437 NDSDGGIQHIDV
-449 NSMEKHANQYISQ
+449 NAMEKHANQYISQ

-471 AVTTDYDK
+471 AVTTDYDE
-479 NYFKRAG
+479 NYFRRAG

-508 AIAYAESEVAES
+508 AIAYAESVVADSSQSAES
-520 EKLEPSQSQLDID
+520 KLKLGNGEQLILDID
-533 DLFFRSIDLPHF
+533 DLFYRSIDLPHY

-550 AIEGISLLPI
+550 AIEGVSLLPV
-560 ESNAYRKALQEYKDS
+560 ESERYREALRQYKDS
-575 GYSSSNLSE
+575 NYNAKHLSD

-594 VSIVSL
+594 VSIISL
-600 PKDYKLSYLDLNK
+600 PKDYKLSYMDLNK
-613 LKSHLNS
+613 LKMHLNS

-640 SLTTLVAKSPCLSDD
+640 SLTTLIAKSPCLSDD

-669 KDNYR
+669 KDDHR
-674 FDDSIDKGIIDFI
+674 FDDSLDKAIIDFI
-687 KAEHFDESKLDEMLH
+687 RAPVFNESKLEAMLV

-722 EKKYRELIGDQEKF
+722 EKKYRELIQDGKKF
-736 TSINDIRLTLDS
+736 TSINDIRLTLDC
-748 VKKAIHYLR
+748 VKKSIHYLR
-757 EIYRHRI
+757 EIYRHKI
-764 SKTKIISLSSPSV
+764 SKTKIISLNDHFSFSEELSEKKPAKAK
-777 SLRETTEPKVEDK
+777 RTKKEDLKEQDIK
-790 KVDK
+790 KDE

>member
-1 MQSKKTTRSNTKTT
+1 MMNIKTKTDQSAQDDVVIVKTAAKKTPLPP
-15 TKDNEK
+15 
-21 TIIEADEM
+21 
-29 TSVATRERKETSKKP
+29 VAP
-44 SKTKKTQASANTISE
+44 SFASD
-59 NTVSE
+59 
-64 QQASTQIQSEAVSS
+64 
-78 SNNPSQNINKPA
+78 
-90 QGLEVAQTG
+90 
-99 SESRHMYFT
+99 RYMYFT
-108 EKDLNRILENLDALR
+108 ERDINKILTNLDALR
-123 SDVYPTPESQQD
+123 SSVFPVSNPDNEIQSRKQQH
-135 EEYVDPSF
+135 F

-163 SLVHNARN
+163 SLVYNARN
-171 YYLNEFRNEQL
+171 FYLSEFNNEEKQTREQ
-182 KANEKDNQPLRWLQR
+182 EYRPMRWIKR
-197 SFKLQQKAVVK
+197 SLHLSNSQTVK

-228 RIRFSSKGFHSDF
+228 RIRFSHKGEKSGF
-241 LKEYNKLKIMD
+241 LHDYTKMKIMD

-278 ETENF
+278 DTQRF
-283 SNADWKFIH
+283 ANADWKHIH

-332 YSYMSKTFDTRVE
+332 YAYMSKTFDTRTMGE
-345 KDALPNKQSFV
+345 DEENRGHSFV

-369 NITNQNIEMSE
+369 NISDHGVEMSE

-392 YLSEEWNFS
+392 YLAEEWDFS
-401 YNIENDDGSS
+401 YNFDNEDSS
-411 ENVMKRIR
+411 ESSVMHRIR

-432 RYAEQ
+432 RYAEETDDGGIQ
-437 SDTQGNTQYIDV
+437 HIDV
-449 NSMEKHANQYISQ
+449 NAMEKYANQYISQ

-471 AVTTDYDK
+471 AVTTDYDE
-479 NYFKRAG
+479 NYFRRAG

-508 AIAYAESEVAES
+508 AVAYAESVIPGDSSA
-520 EKLEPSQSQLDID
+520 EKLKLFDKAGGGLNID

-545 NKQTQ
+545 NKVTH

-560 ESNAYRKALQEYKDS
+560 ESGRYRETLSSYVKNGYNAAELKD
-575 GYSSSNLSE
+575 

-600 PKDYKLSYLDLNK
+600 PKDYKLSYMDLNR

-628 RYALVIGASANL
+628 RYALVIGASANI
-640 SLTTLVAKSPCLSDD
+640 SLTTLIVKSPCLSDD
-655 FLTLIVAYIKRCFA
+655 FLTLIVAFIKRCFA

-674 FDDSIDKGIIDFI
+674 FDEQLDKAMLEFI
-687 KAEHFDESKLDEMLH
+687 RANDFDEAALDNMLH
-702 ENENPAKILDTNWY
+702 EFENPAKILDTNWY

-722 EKKYRELIGDQEKF
+722 EKKYRELIHNKDKF
-736 TSINDIRLTLDS
+736 VSINDIRLSRDS
-748 VKKAIHYLR
+748 VKKAIKYLR
-757 EIYRHRI
+757 EIYRHKI
-764 SKTKIISLSSPSV
+764 SKTKVISLNPQQT
-777 SLRETTEPKVEDK
+777 RKTEPKD
-790 KVDK
+790 

>member
-1 MQSKKTTRSNTKTT
+1 MATKTPRT
-15 TKDNEK
+15 TDQDEVITNEK
-21 TIIEADEM
+21 SPAVIKKYVKRHS
-29 TSVATRERKETSKKP
+29 SVGGNAF
-44 SKTKKTQASANTISE
+44 ASDSY
-59 NTVSE
+59 
-64 QQASTQIQSEAVSS
+64 
-78 SNNPSQNINKPA
+78 
-90 QGLEVAQTG
+90 
-99 SESRHMYFT
+99 MYFT
-108 EKDLNRILENLDALR
+108 ESDLNKILVNLDQLR
-123 SDVYPTPESQQD
+123 SSVFPNINPDIEDSLKKQQD
-135 EEYVDPSF
+135 F

-163 SLVHNARN
+163 SLVYSARSF
-171 YYLNEFRNEQL
+171 YLNEFNNEERQHREQERPISWI
-182 KANEKDNQPLRWLQR
+182 KR
-197 SFKLQQKAVVK
+197 SLSLSNTAATK

-228 RIRFSSKGFHSDF
+228 RIRFSSKGEKSGF
-241 LKEYNKLKIMD
+241 LYDYTKMKIMD

-278 ETENF
+278 DTQRF

-332 YSYMSKTFDTRVE
+332 YAYMSKTFDTRS
-345 KDALPNKQSFV
+345 PNEDEENRGHSFV

-369 NITNQNIEMSE
+369 NISDHGGEMSE

-392 YLSEEWNFS
+392 YLAEEWDFS
-401 YNIENDDGSS
+401 YNFDNEDTNDAS
-411 ENVMKRIR
+411 VMHRIR

-432 RYAEQ
+432 RYAEETDDGDIQ
-437 SDTQGNTQYIDV
+437 HIDV
-449 NSMEKHANQYISQ
+449 NAMEKYANQYISQ

-471 AVTTDYDK
+471 AVTTDYDE
-479 NYFKRAG
+479 NYFRRAG

-508 AIAYAESEVAES
+508 AVAYAESVIPDAALNTD
-520 EKLEPSQSQLDID
+520 KVKIYDKHNDDLDID

-545 NKQTQ
+545 NKVTQ

-560 ESNAYRKALQEYKDS
+560 ESGRYREALQNYLDNDYNPAELKD
-575 GYSSSNLSE
+575 

-600 PKDYKLSYLDLNK
+600 PKDYKLSYMDLNK

-628 RYALVIGASANL
+628 RYALVIGASANI
-640 SLTTLVAKSPCLSDD
+640 SLTTLIAKSPCLSDD

-669 KDNYR
+669 QDDYR
-674 FDDSIDKGIIDFI
+674 FDDKIDMSMLDFI
-687 KAEHFDESKLDEMLH
+687 RSDKFDEKLIDDMLNEH
-702 ENENPAKILDTNWY
+702 ENPAKILDTNWY

-722 EKKYRELIGDQEKF
+722 EKKYRELINNNDKF
-736 TSINDIRLTLDS
+736 VSINDIRLSRDS
-748 VKKAIHYLR
+748 VKKAIKYLR
-757 EIYRHRI
+757 EIYRHKI
-764 SKTKIISLSSPSV
+764 SKTRVISLNDQGAEV
-777 SLRETTEPKVEDK
+777 KTGRK
-790 KVDK
+790 KGG

>member
-1 MQSKKTTRSNTKTT
+1 MSTKVIKSSASKDDVSVTVRPFSATET
-15 TKDNEK
+15 
-21 TIIEADEM
+21 EADL
-29 TSVATRERKETSKKP
+29 
-44 SKTKKTQASANTISE
+44 NF
-59 NTVSE
+59 
-64 QQASTQIQSEAVSS
+64 
-78 SNNPSQNINKPA
+78 
-90 QGLEVAQTG
+90 G
-99 SESRHMYFT
+99 SGRYMYFT
-108 EKDLNRILENLDALR
+108 ERDLSRILSNLDALR
-123 SDVYPTPESQQD
+123 NSVFPIPASD
-135 EEYVDPSF
+135 EEDANRRQQQF

-163 SLVHNARN
+163 SLVYNARSF
-171 YYLNEFRNEQL
+171 YMNEFNIEER
-182 KANEKDNQPLRWLQR
+182 
-197 SFKLQQKAVVK
+197 QQKETEYRPVRWIKKGLNLDKSHQVK

-228 RIRFSSKGFHSDF
+228 RIRFSHKGEKSNF
-241 LKEYNKLKIMD
+241 LQDYNKMKIMD

-278 ETENF
+278 DTQKF
-283 SNADWKFIH
+283 SNPDWKFIH

-332 YSYMSKTFDTRVE
+332 YAYMAKTFDTRPE
-345 KDALPNKQSFV
+345 TENEANAGHSFV

-369 NITNQNIEMSE
+369 NITDHGVEMSE
-380 ALHINA
+380 ALHINS

-392 YLSEEWNFS
+392 YLAEEWDFS
-401 YNIENDDGSS
+401 YNLENEDSAESS
-411 ENVMKRIR
+411 VMHRIR

-432 RYAEQ
+432 RYAEETDDGEIQ
-437 SDTQGNTQYIDV
+437 HIDV
-449 NSMEKHANQYISQ
+449 NAMEKYANQYISQ

-471 AVTTDYDK
+471 AVTTDYDE
-479 NYFKRAG
+479 NYFRRAG

-508 AIAYAESEVAES
+508 AVAYAESVIPNAPAAVD
-520 EKLEPSQSQLDID
+520 KLKLFDKNSNSGLNID

-545 NKQTQ
+545 NKVTQ

-560 ESNAYRKALQEYKDS
+560 ESGRYREALASYVKS
-575 GYSSSNLSE
+575 GYDPKDLKD

-594 VSIVSL
+594 VSIISL
-600 PKDYKLSYLDLNK
+600 PKDYKLSYMDLNR
-613 LKSHLNS
+613 LKSHLNT

-628 RYALVIGASANL
+628 RYALVIGASANI
-640 SLTTLVAKSPCLSDD
+640 SLTTLIVKSPCLSDD
-655 FLTLIVAYIKRCFA
+655 FLTLIVSFIKRCFA
-669 KDNYR
+669 KDDYR
-674 FDDSIDKGIIDFI
+674 FNDSLDKAMLDFI
-687 KAEHFDESKLDEMLH
+687 REEHFDEERLDSMLH
-702 ENENPAKILDTNWY
+702 EFENPAKILDTNWY

-722 EKKYRELIGDQEKF
+722 EKKYRELIRNKDKF
-736 TSINDIRLTLDS
+736 VSINDIRLSRDS
-748 VKKAIHYLR
+748 VKKSIHYLR
-757 EIYRHRI
+757 EIYRHKI
-764 SKTKIISLSSPSV
+764 SKTKVISLNNLSDKPS
-777 SLRETTEPKVEDK
+777 EKAAKTDPGADK
-790 KVDK
+790 A

>member
-1 MQSKKTTRSNTKTT
+1 MVPVP
-15 TKDNEK
+15 E
-21 TIIEADEM
+21 
-29 TSVATRERKETSKKP
+29 P
-44 SKTKKTQASANTISE
+44 SEYNF
-59 NTVSE
+59 
-64 QQASTQIQSEAVSS
+64 
-78 SNNPSQNINKPA
+78 
-90 QGLEVAQTG
+90 
-99 SESRHMYFT
+99 FT
-108 EKDLNRILENLDALR
+108 ERELEKILANLDTLR
-123 SDVYPTPESQQD
+123 DDVYPSTGAEPEHSAANH
-135 EEYVDPSF
+135 SF

-151 GRCGSNIALDVA
+151 GRCGSNIALEVA
-163 SLVHNARN
+163 TLVYRARS
-171 YYLNEFRNEQL
+171 YYLNEFKTQETQRI
-182 KANEKDNQPLRWLQR
+182 EKDGRPLRWIRRRLH
-197 SFKLQQKAVVK
+197 LNAENTLK
-208 PVFLIEPLV
+208 PIFLIEPIV
-217 MLGDLDKDIEG
+217 MLGDLDKDIAG
-228 RIRFSSKGFHSDF
+228 RIRYSSRTEDGKF
-241 LKEYNKLKIMD
+241 LENYTKMKIMD

-278 ETENF
+278 DTEKF
-283 SNADWKFIH
+283 SNQDWKFIH

-332 YSYMSKTFDTRVE
+332 YAYMRKTFEIRPNDTLDDDRHR
-345 KDALPNKQSFV
+345 SFV

-369 NITNQNIEMSE
+369 NISNQQASVSE

-392 YLSEEWNFS
+392 YLSEEWDFS
-401 YNIENDDGSS
+401 YNYEDEAES
-411 ENVMKRIR
+411 EASVMQRIR

-432 RYAEQ
+432 RYAEET
-437 SDTQGNTQYIDV
+437 DDGKIEDIDV
-449 NSMEKHANQYISQ
+449 NSMEKYANQYISQ

-471 AVTTDYDK
+471 AVTTDYDE
-479 NYFKRAG
+479 NYFRRAG

-508 AIAYAESEVAES
+508 AVAYAESVVPHQEATFGDKHHNIDV
-520 EKLEPSQSQLDID
+520 D
-533 DLFFRSIDLPHF
+533 DLFYRSIELPHF
-545 NKQTQ
+545 NKDTQ

-560 ESNAYRKALQEYKDS
+560 ESQRYRAALEKYK
-575 GYSSSNLSE
+575 SNSYDASALND
-584 LHFFKNCSSV
+584 LHFFKNCSSI

-600 PKDYKLSYLDLNK
+600 PKDFKLSYVDLNR
-613 LKSHLNS
+613 LKSHLNA

-628 RYALVIGASANL
+628 RYALVIGTSANL

-655 FLTLIVAYIKRCFA
+655 FITLIVSYIKRCFA
-669 KDNYR
+669 KDKYR
-674 FDDSIDKGIIDFI
+674 YEETLDKTLIDMI
-687 KAEHFDESKLDEMLH
+687 KAEEFDESKIDQLVNVYES
-702 ENENPAKILDTNWY
+702 PAKILDTNWF

-722 EKKYRELIGDQEKF
+722 EKKYRELIRDDSKF
-736 TSINDIRLTLDS
+736 QSINDIRLS
-748 VKKAIHYLR
+748 SENIKKTIRYLR

-764 SKTKIISLSSPSV
+764 SRTKILSLS
-777 SLRETTEPKVEDK
+777 E
-790 KVDK
+790 

>member
-1 MQSKKTTRSNTKTT
+1 M
-15 TKDNEK
+15 
-21 TIIEADEM
+21 
-29 TSVATRERKETSKKP
+29 AT
-44 SKTKKTQASANTISE
+44 
-59 NTVSE
+59 
-64 QQASTQIQSEAVSS
+64 
-78 SNNPSQNINKPA
+78 NKPINPLLNKSSRTA
-90 QGLEVAQTG
+90 KPISTPTQSTASDDFDIIVKDPGKSTG
-99 SESRHMYFT
+99 SEDEVQRYFT
-108 EKDLNRILENLDALR
+108 EKDINKILRNLDQLR
-123 SDVYPTPESQQD
+123 NAIYPDHQVSEDSTELP
-135 EEYVDPSF
+135 PNF

-163 SLVHNARN
+163 SLVHDARD
-171 YYLNEFRNEQL
+171 YYLDQYHDDLSKIKEAENKPL
-182 KANEKDNQPLRWLQR
+182 KWIQR
-197 SFKLQQKAVVK
+197 SIRLQAAKVFR

-228 RIRFSSKGFHSDF
+228 RIRFSSKGSQNGF
-241 LKEYNKLKIMD
+241 LNSYNKLRIMD

-278 ETENF
+278 QTEDFN
-283 SNADWKFIH
+283 NAEWKSIH

-332 YSYMSKTFDTRVE
+332 YSYINKTFDTKIYKEAVS
-345 KDALPNKQSFV
+345 QSQAFV

-369 NITNQNIEMSE
+369 NISDHKEMSE

-392 YLSEEWNFS
+392 YLAEEWCFS
-401 YNIENDDGSS
+401 YDMHADDSQAAVK
-411 ENVMKRIR
+411 NRLR

-437 SDTQGNTQYIDV
+437 NDATSEMQYIDV

-471 AVTTDYDK
+471 SVTTDYDQD
-479 NYFKRAG
+479 YFRRAG

-508 AIAYAESEVAES
+508 AIAYGESVVEDNVHDETKNKGDGGKGS
-520 EKLEPSQSQLDID
+520 LDID

-550 AIEGISLLPI
+550 AIEGISLLPV
-560 ESNAYRKALQEYKDS
+560 EAQNYKEELKQYLES
-575 GYSSSNLSE
+575 GYKAENLKE

-613 LKSHLNS
+613 LKMHLNN

-640 SLTTLVAKSPCLSDD
+640 SMTTLIAKSPCLSDD
-655 FLTLIVAYIKRCFA
+655 FLTLIVSYIKRCFA
-669 KDNYR
+669 KNDYR
-674 FDDSIDKGIIDFI
+674 FDDTLDNAIIDFI
-687 KAEHFDESKLDEMLH
+687 QEPDFDASKLEAML
-702 ENENPAKILDTNWY
+702 EDFENPAKILDTNWF

-722 EKKYRELIGDQEKF
+722 EKKYRELINQPNQF
-736 TSINDIRLTLDS
+736 TSINDIRLS
-748 VKKAIHYLR
+748 VDCVKNAIHYLR

-764 SKTKIISLSSPSV
+764 SKTQIISLNPNKI
-777 SLRETTEPKVEDK
+777 SLSQK
-790 KVDK
+790 KKSNQSD

>member
-1 MQSKKTTRSNTKTT
+1 MS
-15 TKDNEK
+15 
-21 TIIEADEM
+21 
-29 TSVATRERKETSKKP
+29 
-44 SKTKKTQASANTISE
+44 
-59 NTVSE
+59 
-64 QQASTQIQSEAVSS
+64 
-78 SNNPSQNINKPA
+78 
-90 QGLEVAQTG
+90 
-99 SESRHMYFT
+99 
-108 EKDLNRILENLDALR
+108 NLDALR
-123 SDVYPTPESQQD
+123 NSVFPIPASD
-135 EEYVDPSF
+135 EEDANRRQQQF

-163 SLVHNARN
+163 SLVYNARSF
-171 YYLNEFRNEQL
+171 YMNEFNIEER
-182 KANEKDNQPLRWLQR
+182 
-197 SFKLQQKAVVK
+197 QQKETEYRPVRWIKKGLNLDKSHQVK

-228 RIRFSSKGFHSDF
+228 RIRFSHKGEKSNF
-241 LKEYNKLKIMD
+241 LQDYNKMKIMD

-278 ETENF
+278 DTQKF
-283 SNADWKFIH
+283 SNPDWKFIH

-332 YSYMSKTFDTRVE
+332 YAYMAKTFDTRPE
-345 KDALPNKQSFV
+345 TENEANAGHSFV

-369 NITNQNIEMSE
+369 NITDHGVEMSE
-380 ALHINA
+380 ALHINS

-392 YLSEEWNFS
+392 YLAEEWDFS
-401 YNIENDDGSS
+401 YNLENEDSAESS
-411 ENVMKRIR
+411 VMHRIR

-432 RYAEQ
+432 RYAEETDDGEIQ
-437 SDTQGNTQYIDV
+437 HIDV
-449 NSMEKHANQYISQ
+449 NAMEKYANQYISQ

-471 AVTTDYDK
+471 AVTTDYDE
-479 NYFKRAG
+479 NYFRRAG

-508 AIAYAESEVAES
+508 AVAYAESVIPNAPAAVD
-520 EKLEPSQSQLDID
+520 KLKLFDKNSNSGLNID

-545 NKQTQ
+545 NKVTQ

-560 ESNAYRKALQEYKDS
+560 ESGRYREALASYVKS
-575 GYSSSNLSE
+575 GYDPKDLKD

-594 VSIVSL
+594 VSIISL
-600 PKDYKLSYLDLNK
+600 PKDYKLSYMDLNR
-613 LKSHLNS
+613 LKSHLNT

-628 RYALVIGASANL
+628 RYALVIGASANI
-640 SLTTLVAKSPCLSDD
+640 SLTTLIVKSPCLSDD
-655 FLTLIVAYIKRCFA
+655 FLTLIVSFIKRCFA
-669 KDNYR
+669 KDDYR
-674 FDDSIDKGIIDFI
+674 FNDSLDKAMLDFI
-687 KAEHFDESKLDEMLH
+687 REEHFDEERLDSMLH
-702 ENENPAKILDTNWY
+702 EFENPAKILDTNWY

-722 EKKYRELIGDQEKF
+722 EKKYRELIRNKDKF
-736 TSINDIRLTLDS
+736 VSINDIRLSRDS
-748 VKKAIHYLR
+748 VKKSIHYLR
-757 EIYRHRI
+757 EIYRHKI
-764 SKTKIISLSSPSV
+764 SKTKVISLNNLSDKPS
-777 SLRETTEPKVEDK
+777 EKAAKTDPGADK
-790 KVDK
+790 A

>member
-1 MQSKKTTRSNTKTT
+1 
-15 TKDNEK
+15 
-21 TIIEADEM
+21 M
-29 TSVATRERKETSKKP
+29 TSKNNSATVVSDVLLPAPADTPPGSKSLSTARP
-44 SKTKKTQASANTISE
+44 LATQ
-59 NTVSE
+59 
-64 QQASTQIQSEAVSS
+64 QY
-78 SNNPSQNINKPA
+78 
-90 QGLEVAQTG
+90 L
-99 SESRHMYFT
+99 YFT
-108 EKDLNRILENLDALR
+108 ETNTDRILDNLDGLR
-123 SDVYPTPESQQD
+123 DMVFPRPPHLEGDSDPRNEQ
-135 EEYVDPSF
+135 EF

-163 SLVHNARN
+163 ELVYNARKF
-171 YYLNEFRNEQL
+171 YLNEFSNEDKSQDKGYSPAQWIRNNL
-182 KANEKDNQPLRWLQR
+182 RLGSGKA
-197 SFKLQQKAVVK
+197 SK
-208 PVFLIEPLV
+208 PVFLVEPLV
-217 MLGDLDKDIEG
+217 MLGDLDKDIAG
-228 RIRFSSKGFHSDF
+228 RIRFSRKGEKSGFLRDYSKM
-241 LKEYNKLKIMD
+241 KIMD

-278 ETENF
+278 DTQRF
-283 SNADWKFIH
+283 SSPDWKMIH

-310 YIFSAGGGT
+310 SIFSAGGGT

-332 YSYMSKTFDTRVE
+332 HSYMNKTFDTKPADE
-345 KDALPNKQSFV
+345 HDSKSGHAFV

-362 SGICILP
+362 SGICVLP
-369 NITNQNIEMSE
+369 NISDHRSEMSE

-392 YLSEEWNFS
+392 YLSEEWDFS
-401 YNIENDDGSS
+401 YNFANEDSS
-411 ENVMKRIR
+411 EASVKGRIR

-432 RYAEQ
+432 RYAEE
-437 SDTQGNTQYIDV
+437 SDDGNIQNIDV
-449 NSMEKHANQYISQ
+449 NAMEKHANQYISQ

-471 AVTTDYDK
+471 AVTTDYDQ
-479 NYFKRAG
+479 NYFRRAG

-508 AIAYAESEVAES
+508 AIAYAESVVPETPAPSNDKFKVF
-520 EKLEPSQSQLDID
+520 EKEPQRLNID

-545 NKQTQ
+545 NKITQ

-560 ESNAYRKALQEYKDS
+560 ESKRYKASLEQYKNS
-575 GYSSSNLSE
+575 GYDAAALHD

-600 PKDYKLSYLDLNK
+600 PKDYKLSYMDLNR
-613 LKSHLNS
+613 LKTHLNS

-640 SLTTLVAKSPCLSDD
+640 SLTTLIAKSPCLSDD
-655 FLTLIVAYIKRCFA
+655 FLTLIVAFIKRCFA
-669 KDNYR
+669 RNPYR
-674 FDDSIDKGIIDFI
+674 FDDTLDNSILDFI
-687 KAEHFDESKLDEMLH
+687 IHEDFDEDRIDELLN
-702 ENENPAKILDTNWY
+702 EFENPAKILDTNWY

-722 EKKYRELIGDQEKF
+722 EKKYRELINDKEKF
-736 TSINDIRLTLDS
+736 VSINDIRLSRDC
-748 VKKAIHYLR
+748 VKKAIKYLR

-764 SKTKIISLSSPSV
+764 GKTKVISLNNH
-777 SLRETTEPKVEDK
+777 TGKTA
-790 KVDK
+790 

>member
-1 MQSKKTTRSNTKTT
+1 MT
-15 TKDNEK
+15 TKRTTSQPPLDDDIIAVRATATNK
-21 TIIEADEM
+21 TG
-29 TSVATRERKETSKKP
+29 K
-44 SKTKKTQASANTISE
+44 
-59 NTVSE
+59 
-64 QQASTQIQSEAVSS
+64 
-78 SNNPSQNINKPA
+78 SNA
-90 QGLEVAQTG
+90 E
-99 SESRHMYFT
+99 RHMYFT
-108 EKDLNRILENLDALR
+108 ERDLNRILANLDGLR
-123 SDVYPTPESQQD
+123 QTVFPASLIEHEVNAQKQQH
-135 EEYVDPSF
+135 F

-163 SLVHNARN
+163 SLVYSARN
-171 YYLNEFRNEQL
+171 FYLNEFNSQEKQNKEQEYRPMRWIKRSLNL
-182 KANEKDNQPLRWLQR
+182 KAENAL
-197 SFKLQQKAVVK
+197 K
-208 PVFLIEPLV
+208 PVFLIEPLI

-228 RIRFSSKGFHSDF
+228 RIRFSNKSESSGFLRDYT
-241 LKEYNKLKIMD
+241 KMKIMD

-278 ETENF
+278 ETQRF

-332 YSYMSKTFDTRVE
+332 YAYMSKTFDTRT
-345 KDALPNKQSFV
+345 LPESEENRGHSFV

-369 NITNQNIEMSE
+369 NISDHGVEMSE

-392 YLSEEWNFS
+392 YLAEEWDFS
-401 YNIENDDGSS
+401 YNFDQEEKNDTTA
-411 ENVMKRIR
+411 MHRIR

-432 RYAEQ
+432 RYAEETDDGVIQ
-437 SDTQGNTQYIDV
+437 HIDV
-449 NSMEKHANQYISQ
+449 NTMERYANQYISQ

-471 AVTTDYDK
+471 AVTTDYDE
-479 NYFKRAG
+479 NYFRRAG

-508 AIAYAESEVAES
+508 AVAYAESVMPGEATAP
-520 EKLEPSQSQLDID
+520 EKLKLFDKQGTSGLDID

-545 NKQTQ
+545 NKVTQ
-550 AIEGISLLPI
+550 AIEGISLLPV
-560 ESNAYRKALQEYKDS
+560 ESVRYRSILANYQKNGYNATEMKD
-575 GYSSSNLSE
+575 

-600 PKDYKLSYLDLNK
+600 PKDYKLSYIDLNK
-613 LKSHLNS
+613 LKSHLNN

-628 RYALVIGASANL
+628 RYALVIGASANI
-640 SLTTLVAKSPCLSDD
+640 SLTTLIAKSPCLSDD

-669 KDNYR
+669 VDNYR
-674 FDDSIDKGIIDFI
+674 FDEKLDEAMLEFI
-687 KAEHFDESKLDEMLH
+687 RSEHFDEALVDNMLH
-702 ENENPAKILDTNWY
+702 EFENPAKILDTNWY

-722 EKKYRELIGDQEKF
+722 EKKYRELINSKDKF
-736 TSINDIRLTLDS
+736 ISINDIRLSRDS
-748 VKKAIHYLR
+748 VKKAIKYLR
-757 EIYRHRI
+757 EIYRHKI
-764 SKTKIISLSSPSV
+764 SKTRVISLYQND
-777 SLRETTEPKVEDK
+777 TKTE
-790 KVDK
+790 